1 MKSEKWKVKR
11 KKKGDSGIKTVL
23 KAAGQNGQG
32 SSLTRASKTVW
43 GPSLALTLR
52 QTALTALLFGIST
65 HFAVAQ
71 QADIEQ
77 ALSIGGYFARGDYG
91 EAVDTEI
98 KYVPVTYE
106 WNAGEWGLQFTAP
119 YLQVTGLGNVLVNV
133 GGVTQAVAGAE
144 VTTSSGPGDA
154 IASLIYRVPPWAESV
169 PFVDL
174 RLDVKLPTA
183 DETKGMGTGEVDA
196 SVQVDLSQDF
206 SGIVGFATLGYTWRG
221 ETTLFPGLADA
232 AFAQVGLALPIN
244 NRVNIGAYYDY
255 REAASEFSAES
266 HELLPYVNWQL
277 SEQWSV
283 TGLLSTGFTQAS
295 ADFGA
300 LAQLR
305 YSW

>member
-1 MKSEKWKVKR
+1 MLQNSALQHLISCKR
-11 KKKGDSGIKTVL
+11 AHLTGDSGIKIDLIAARQRCLSVSLIRALSAVL
-23 KAAGQNGQG
+23 GK
-32 SSLTRASKTVW
+32 V
-43 GPSLALTLR
+43 
-52 QTALTALLFGIST
+52 LLLGIPA

-77 ALSIGGYFARGDYG
+77 ALSIGGYFAQGDYG

-98 KYVPVTYE
+98 IYVPVTYE
-106 WNAGEWGLQFTAP
+106 WNAGEWGLQLTAP

-144 VTTSSGPGDA
+144 VTTSSGPGDV
-154 IASLIYRVPPWAESV
+154 IASLVYRVPPWAERV

-221 ETTLFPGLADA
+221 ETTLFPGLSDA
-232 AFAQVGLALPIN
+232 AFAQIGLAVPLN
-244 NRVNIGAYYDY
+244 DRVNIGAYYDY
-255 REAASEFSAES
+255 REAASKFSAES

-277 SEQWSV
+277 SDHWSV
-283 TGLLSTGFTQAS
+283 TGLISTGFTEAS
-295 ADFGA
+295 ADLGV